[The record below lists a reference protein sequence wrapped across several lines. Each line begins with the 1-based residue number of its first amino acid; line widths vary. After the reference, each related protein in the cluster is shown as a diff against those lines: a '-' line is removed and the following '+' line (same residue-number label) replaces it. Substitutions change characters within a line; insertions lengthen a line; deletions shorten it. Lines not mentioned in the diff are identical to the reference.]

1 MTEKP
6 ENIFLPR
13 NELEIQL
20 LAAKNGQISPRSFM
34 SFLFGHDVYLLSS
47 RPQNETELDT
57 STLLYLSDDQDPT
70 RLAVFSDQ
78 SRATNWK
85 EVFPSYTEI
94 VKMKFSRVVGITE
107 SGYGLMLN
115 PGQSA
120 GMSIP
125 PEGIL
130 DLKRELD

>member
-1 MTEKP
+1 MTDRP
-6 ENIFLPR
+6 EDIFLPR

-20 LAAKNGQISPRSFM
+20 LAAKKGQVSPRSFIA
-34 SFLFGHDVYLLSS
+34 FLFSHDVYLLSS
-47 RPQNETELDT
+47 KEQPEGSLDT
-57 STLLYLSDDQDPT
+57 GTLLYLSDDLDPT
-70 RLAVFSDQ
+70 RLAIFSDKD
-78 SRATNWK
+78 RARNWK
-85 EVFPSYTEI
+85 SVFPAYTHI
-94 VKMKFSRVVGITE
+94 LKLRFSKVIEITE
-107 SGYGLMLN
+107 SGCGIMLN

>member
-1 MTEKP
+1 MTKKAKD
-6 ENIFLPR
+6 IFLPR

-20 LAAKNGQISPRSFM
+20 LAAKKGQVSPRSFM
-34 SFLFGHDVYLLSS
+34 AFLFGHDVYLLSS
-47 RPQNETELDT
+47 IPQEGPQLDT
-57 STLLYLSDDQDPT
+57 SKLLYLSDDMDPT
-70 RLAVFSDQ
+70 RLAVFSDRG
-78 SRATNWK
+78 RARHWK
-85 EVFPSYTEI
+85 EFFPAYDE
-94 VKMKFSRVVGITE
+94 VLKLKFSRVLEITATGCGI
-107 SGYGLMLN
+107 MLN

>member
-20 LAAKNGQISPRSFM
+20 LAAKHGQTSPRSFM
-34 SFLFGHDVYLLSS
+34 AFLFGHDVYLLSS
-47 RPQNETELDT
+47 KPQEDAHLDT
-57 STLLYLSDDQDPT
+57 SKLLYLSDDQDPT
-70 RLAVFSDQ
+70 RLAVFSAE

-85 EVFPSYTEI
+85 AVFPAYTEI
-94 VKMKFSRVVGITE
+94 VKMKFSRVVEITDH
-107 SGYGLMLN
+107 GCGLMLN

>member
-1 MTEKP
+1 MTKKTKD
-6 ENIFLPR
+6 IFLPR

-20 LAAKNGQISPRSFM
+20 LAAKKGQVSPRSFM
-34 SFLFGHDVYLLSS
+34 AFLFGHDVYLLSS
-47 RPQNETELDT
+47 IPQEEPQLDT
-57 STLLYLSDDQDPT
+57 GKLLYLSDDMDPI
-70 RLAVFSDQ
+70 RLAVFSDRN
-78 SRATNWK
+78 RARHWN
-85 EVFPSYTEI
+85 EFFPAYD
-94 VKMKFSRVVGITE
+94 VVLKLKFSQVVEITE
-107 SGYGLMLN
+107 TDCGIMLN

>member
-1 MTEKP
+1 MPEKP
-6 ENIFLPR
+6 DNIFLPR

-20 LAAKNGQISPRSFM
+20 LAAKQGQTSPRSFM
-34 SFLFGHDVYLLSS
+34 AFLFSQDVYLLSS
-47 RPQNETELDT
+47 EAQKDQGLDA
-57 STLLYLSDDQDPT
+57 SKLLYLSDDLDPT

-78 SRATNWK
+78 GRATHWK

-94 VKMKFSRVVGITE
+94 VKLKFSRVVEITDT
-107 SGYGLMLN
+107 GCGLMLN

-120 GMSIP
+120 GLSIP

>member
-1 MTEKP
+1 MTKQTKD
-6 ENIFLPR
+6 IFLPR

-20 LAAKNGQISPRSFM
+20 LAAKKGQVSPRSFM
-34 SFLFGHDVYLLSS
+34 AFLFGHDVYLLSS
-47 RPQNETELDT
+47 IPQQGSQLDT
-57 STLLYLSDDQDPT
+57 TKLLYLSDDMDPT
-70 RLAVFSDQ
+70 RLAVFSDGG
-78 SRATNWK
+78 RARHWK
-85 EVFPSYTEI
+85 EFFPAYDE
-94 VKMKFSRVVGITE
+94 VLKLKFSRVVEITASGCGI
-107 SGYGLMLN
+107 MLN